1 MKKLNI
7 VTIGGGSGQ
16 FALLTA
22 LRQLEELNITSV
34 VSMVDSGG
42 STGRLRDELGTL
54 PPGDIL
60 KCLLALSADPEST
73 RRFLQRRFK
82 MEGRLHG
89 HSVGN
94 MLLTFLSHYS
104 GSFPQGVEA
113 LAEVLDV
120 TGKVLPVTV
129 DRATL
134 VAELTDGSRIF
145 GEAAIDVPRGNQ
157 REKIAQTYLVPH
169 HSDSIEVYPPVLE
182 AIAEADLIVM
192 GPGDLFTSVIPNFN
206 VPGVSEALCQ
216 TSARLVYNLN
226 IMTKFGET
234 YGFDGGDFCAEVERH
249 IKRPIDY
256 IVHNE
261 TSPAPEV
268 LAKYAEQKSNLV
280 ALGSLAD
287 RPERVLSYDL
297 IDEIGGVIRHNPNKL
312 ATAYRDLTRKLF
324 SRE

>member
-1 MKKLNI
+1 MKKPNI

-22 LRQLEELNITSV
+22 LRQLKEVSLTSI

-82 MEGRLHG
+82 MEGRLRD

-120 TGKVLPVTV
+120 HGKVLPVTV

-145 GEAAIDVPRGNQ
+145 GEAAIDVPRGHQ

-169 HSDSIEVYPPVLE
+169 HSDSIEVYPPVLD

-206 VPGVSEALCQ
+206 VPGVSEAINK

-234 YGFDGGDFCAEVERH
+234 YGFNGDDFCHEIENLLG
-249 IKRPIDY
+249 RPLDY
-256 IVHNE
+256 IIYNNA
-261 TSPAPEV
+261 TPSPDV
-268 LAKYAEQKSNLV
+268 LTKYSEQKSSLV
-280 ALGSLAD
+280 VLGELGRD
-287 RPERVLSYDL
+287 PKRVLAYDL
-297 IDEIGGVIRHNPNKL
+297 LDEVGGVIRHNPNKL
-312 ATAYRDLTRKLF
+312 ATAYRDLTRLLF
-324 SRE
+324 